1 MEVELFLF
9 LWSLGKIFI
18 ERIGCGDIK
27 MDERPAFYLEF
38 LDKATEEINLAE
50 NIRHVIRAISK
61 YISQSMNDDIQY
73 AYIDRLGNKVYESAV
88 LNSTVRHILPF
99 FLDEKFVTELMK
111 LDWKVIDPRGARLL
125 FQKLSNQDLD
135 FETSFLIIPKKRGK
149 FITHFSVLWGGK
161 KLERIDKEDIEFI
174 KSLCNFGELKIKLLI
189 QMSEKSG
196 LKELKRSAFELK
208 DLSGIGVDLTA
219 LGKEDFFGSMLLNV
233 MGRALCKSA
242 VIILSTNE
250 NNTEYRVVA
259 SRRILKQDIE
269 KLKLTNK
276 MLIIKE
282 LKRTK
287 DSIDII
293 DVLDKLSEEE
303 KEIIKKLEATI
314 MVPLVSKNDV
324 IGILAL
330 GERINLQP
338 YSEKVLES
346 IKILSNQMVMAIEN
360 SRLSNIRYAF
370 SRYVSHQ
377 LVDNIISNPS
387 SIKLGGEKRKV
398 AVLFAD
404 IRSFTTMTEKMKP
417 EDVVDLLNTYLS
429 GLSEIV
435 FKYEGTV
442 DKYIGDCVLAVFGAP
457 IAHDND
463 VERAIFSA
471 IEMQVFVEDI
481 NRHREKINQE
491 SVRIGIG
498 INYGEVIAGNMGSM
512 DRMDYTV
519 IGDVVNTASRLEGLA
534 KGGQI
539 LVTKSV
545 YDEVKYLV
553 EGGFVDR
560 MMVKGKEKAIEVYE
574 IHDLLARKYLKALE
588 KREPYIIGHF
598 LNVAEDA
605 AKIARKLSFKKE
617 DIARLKA
624 SAMLIDIGRIGLDEK
639 IFNKKGKLTQEEYEI
654 VKSHVLRGAEYA
666 EKRLKL
672 FKEGID
678 VIKHHHECYDGSGYP
693 DGLKGENIPLWARI
707 VGMVDAFNALT
718 ARRPHREPITAQKA
732 VDILLNNKG
741 KCYDPELVDI
751 YISIINE
758 KMELTL
764 EKETVNA

>member
-1 MEVELFLF
+1 
-9 LWSLGKIFI
+9 
-18 ERIGCGDIK
+18 
-27 MDERPAFYLEF
+27 MDEKSAFYLEL
-38 LDKATEEINLAE
+38 LDRASEEIQLAE
-50 NIRHVIRAISK
+50 NIRRVIHVLSK
-61 YISQSMNDDIQY
+61 YISQSLEDDVQY
-73 AYIDRLGNKVYESAV
+73 AYIDRLDNKIYESAV
-88 LNSTVRHILPF
+88 INSSVRHILPF
-99 FLDEKFVTELMK
+99 FLDNKFIAELMK

-125 FQKLSNQDLD
+125 FQKLSNQDID

-149 FITHFSVLWGGK
+149 FISHFSVLWGGK
-161 KLERIDKEDIEFI
+161 KLEKIEKEDIEFI
-174 KSLCNFGELKIKLLI
+174 KSLCNFGELKIRILI
-189 QMSEKSG
+189 QLSEKSG
-196 LKELKRSAFELK
+196 LKDLKRSAFELK

-242 VIILSTNE
+242 VIMLSTNE

-259 SRRILKQDIE
+259 SRGILKQYIE

-276 MLIIKE
+276 MLIVRE

-287 DSIDII
+287 DAIVVMDI
-293 DVLDKLSEEE
+293 LDKLTEDERE
-303 KEIIKKLEATI
+303 TINKLEAVI
-314 MVPLVSKNDV
+314 FVPLVSKGEV
-324 IGILAL
+324 IGILTL
-330 GERINLQP
+330 GERMNFQP

-377 LVDNIISNPS
+377 LVDNIISNPG
-387 SIKLGGEKRKV
+387 SIKLGGEKRRV

-442 DKYIGDCVLAVFGAP
+442 DKYIGDCVMAVFGAP

-481 NRHREKINQE
+481 NNQREKLNQE
-491 SVRIGIG
+491 NVRIGIG

-539 LVTKSV
+539 LVTRPV

-560 MMVKGKEKAIEVYE
+560 MTVKGKEKPIDVYE
-574 IHDLLARKYLKALE
+574 IRDLLARKYLKALE

-598 LNVAEDA
+598 LNIAEDA
-605 AKIARKLSFKKE
+605 AKIAKKLSFKRE
-617 DIARLKA
+617 DIAKLKA
-624 SAMLIDIGRIGLDEK
+624 AAMLIDIGRIGLDEK
-639 IFNKKGKLTQEEYEI
+639 IFNKKGKFTPKEYEI

-672 FKEGID
+672 FKEGIE
-678 VIKHHHECYDGSGYP
+678 VIKYHHECYDGSGYP
-693 DGLKGENIPLWARI
+693 DGLKGDNIPLWARI
-707 VGMVDAFNALT
+707 VGMVDAFNALI
-718 ARRPHREPITAQKA
+718 ARRPHREPVPPRKA
-732 VDILLNNKG
+732 IDMLLSNKG

-751 YISIINE
+751 YVDILRE
-758 KMELTL
+758 KFESSMELTTNIAS
-764 EKETVNA
+764 EREVVDA

>member
-1 MEVELFLF
+1 MED
-9 LWSLGKIFI
+9 K
-18 ERIGCGDIK
+18 
-27 MDERPAFYLEF
+27 AANYLEL
-38 LDKATEEINLAE
+38 LDRATEEIQFAE
-50 NIRHVIRAISK
+50 NIKHVIQILSK
-61 YISQSMNDDIQY
+61 YIAQSLNESVQY

-88 LNSTVRHILPF
+88 IDSTVRHILPF
-99 FLDEKFVTELMK
+99 FLDERFVIELMK
-111 LDWKVIDPRGARLL
+111 LDWKVIDSRGARLL
-125 FQKLSNQDLD
+125 FQKLSNQDLE

-149 FITHFSVLWGGK
+149 YISHFSVLWGGK
-161 KLERIDKEDIEFI
+161 RLEKIEKEDIDFI
-174 KSLCNFGELKIKLLI
+174 KSLCSFGEMKIDLLI

-259 SRRILKQDIE
+259 SRGIYKQFIE
-269 KLKLTNK
+269 KLKLTNR
-276 MLIIKE
+276 MLIVKE

-287 DSIDII
+287 DVIVVI
-293 DVLDKLSEEE
+293 DVLDKFSEEE
-303 KEIIKKLEATI
+303 RDIINKLEAVVL
-314 MVPLVSKNDV
+314 VPLVSKGEV
-324 IGILAL
+324 IGILTL

-338 YSEKVLES
+338 YTDKVLES
-346 IKILSNQMVMAIEN
+346 IKILSNQMIMAIEN

-377 LVDNIISNPS
+377 LVDDIISNPN
-387 SIKLGGEKRKV
+387 SIKLGGEKRRV
-398 AVLFAD
+398 SALFAD

-417 EDVVDLLNTYLS
+417 EDVVDLLNIYLS

-442 DKYIGDCVLAVFGAP
+442 DKYIGDCVMAVFGAP

-463 VERAIFSA
+463 VERSIFSA
-471 IEMQVFVEDI
+471 IEMQIFVEDI
-481 NRHREKINQE
+481 NKHREKMNQE

-498 INYGEVIAGNMGSM
+498 IDYGEVIAGNMGSM

-539 LVTKSV
+539 LVTKQV

-560 MMVKGKEKAIEVYE
+560 MIIKGKANAIDVYE
-574 IHDLLARKYLKALE
+574 VRDLLARKYLKALE

-605 AKIARKLSFKKE
+605 MKIAKRLSFRKE
-617 DIARLKA
+617 DIAKLKA
-624 SAMLIDIGRIGLDEK
+624 SAMLIDIGRIGLDEQ
-639 IFNKKGKLTQEEYEI
+639 IFNKKGKLTSEEYEI

-672 FKEGID
+672 FKEGIEA
-678 VIKHHHECYDGSGYP
+678 IKYHHECYDGSGYP

-707 VGMVDAFNALT
+707 IGMVDAFNALI
-718 ARRPHREPITAQKA
+718 ARRPHREPLTHKKA
-732 VDILLNNKG
+732 IEILLMNKG
-741 KCYDPELVDI
+741 KCYDPKLVDV
-751 YISIINE
+751 YVDIIRE
-758 KMELTL
+758 KMELS
-764 EKETVNA
+764 KEREAINV